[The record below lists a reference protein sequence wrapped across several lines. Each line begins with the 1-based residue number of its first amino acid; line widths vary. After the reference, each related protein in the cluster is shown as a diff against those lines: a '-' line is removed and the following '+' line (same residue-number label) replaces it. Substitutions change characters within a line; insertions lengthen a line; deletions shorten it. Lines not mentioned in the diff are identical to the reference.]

1 MVGITTAETYL
12 AGSYLVQLTVG
23 WHGWWRIENQCMH
36 GSVRTPASAT
46 TLGTYG
52 VRQML
57 APIAS
62 STRVHA
68 APCRSTVAAYVIRP
82 QISQQGLCVRAER
95 SLRSSQACV
104 RCLSCKRMEPSH
116 SAPPCTSTVD
126 RRRALGS
133 RQQAVGRSPLLRAC
147 SMQCTR
153 AGATRRLRLLVSFA
167 AAALP
172 VPACL
177 PVHCCMRD
185 GLLLQLARCSIAPRM
200 PPQRTSLSTADADAG
215 RTHCGVPTLS
225 GLPSAA
231 AVAVA
236 VVLGA
241 AAECGR
247 TLLLCCC

>member
-1 MVGITTAETYL
+1 MA
-12 AGSYLVQLTVG
+12 
-23 WHGWWRIENQCMH
+23 HGWWRIENQCMH

-133 RQQAVGRSPLLRAC
+133 RQQAVGRSPLLHAC
-147 SMQCTR
+147 NCN
-153 AGATRRLRLLVSFA
+153 APVPRLRLLVSFA

-177 PVHCCMRD
+177 PVHCMRHY
-185 GLLLQLARCSIAPRM
+185 CV
-200 PPQRTSLSTADADAG
+200 TA
-215 RTHCGVPTLS
+215 
-225 GLPSAA
+225 
-231 AVAVA
+231 
-236 VVLGA
+236 
-241 AAECGR
+241 
-247 TLLLCCC
+247 CCCSSLVAALHHACPLSVPRSALLMQTLVAPTVGCPRYLAFRPPPP

>member
-1 MVGITTAETYL
+1 VVVGITTAETYL

-23 WHGWWRIENQCMH
+23 WHGWWRIENQCMRMH
-36 GSVRTPASAT
+36 GSVRTPGSAT

-153 AGATRRLRLLVSFA
+153 AGASNAAFEVAGVLRRSCA
-167 AAALP
+167 AC
-172 VPACL
+172 ACL
-177 PVHCCMRD
+177 LACS
-185 GLLLQLARCSIAPRM
+185 LLHA
-200 PPQRTSLSTADADAG
+200 
-215 RTHCGVPTLS
+215 
-225 GLPSAA
+225 
-231 AVAVA
+231 
-236 VVLGA
+236 
-241 AAECGR
+241 
-247 TLLLCCC
+247 